1 MHPSG
6 PPAATLLTQVLTTQG
21 GRISGQRAI
30 IEFSPKLV
38 SVENLCAGVVV
49 RVDDGEVVAG
59 CSLDKRKLS
68 HAFGEPGIA
77 LFEIANVLCE
87 SLALHWRAT
96 GSTDGWVP
104 PFEGAKI
111 ARLTAF
117 SAKNVLSAISQV
129 NDQHSTLHTLLNG
142 YEIAE
147 TARNSSIVE
156 RVRVAVK
163 RDSNA
168 KHLATR
174 FNRELPLGPEATKM
188 RVDFLG
194 QNVACYFVQIVLS
207 ARHGEG
213 NTDRALGKIYELELL
228 RKFVAKPKK
237 SLGLL
242 PEERPQKFE
251 LVMVGDRSNSIQR
264 RIVYQIEAMADRSH
278 VEALLLPDPTSAA
291 NHVSDRERQVA

>member
-1 MHPSG
+1 MIHAITARSG
-6 PPAATLLTQVLTTQG
+6 RV
-21 GRISGQRAI
+21 SGQRAV

-38 SVENLCAGVVV
+38 SIERLCAGVVV
-49 RVDDGEVVAG
+49 RDDDGEVVVG
-59 CSLDKRKLS
+59 CALDKRKLS
-68 HAFGEPGIA
+68 HAFGEPGVA
-77 LFEIANVLCE
+77 LFEIANLLCE

-96 GSTDGWVP
+96 GNADGWVP

-111 ARLTAF
+111 ARLAGF
-117 SAKNVLSAISQV
+117 SAKNAASALSQS
-129 NDQHSTLHTLLNG
+129 NDQHGTLHTLLNG

-163 RDSNA
+163 RDANA
-168 KHLATR
+168 KHLAGR
-174 FNRELPLGPEATKM
+174 FNRELPLGTEATKM

-194 QNVACYFVQIVLS
+194 RNIACYFVQIVFS

-264 RIVYQIEAMADRSH
+264 RIIYQIEAMADRSH
-278 VEALLLPDPTSAA
+278 VKALLLPDPTSAA
-291 NHVSDRERQVA
+291 NHVSDHERQAA